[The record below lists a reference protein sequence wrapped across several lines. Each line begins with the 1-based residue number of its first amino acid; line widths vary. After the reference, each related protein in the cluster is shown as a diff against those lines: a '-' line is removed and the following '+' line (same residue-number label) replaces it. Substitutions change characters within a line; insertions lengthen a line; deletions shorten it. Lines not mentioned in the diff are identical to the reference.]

1 MTLLCGEDVP
11 FPFHRTVIRSSRPRA
26 SIKSPGTSTVDPNNS
41 SRCPDFMYG
50 IAFYPGL
57 IQVQNVPRCRPFAFA
72 STLAQTPAA
81 RRQSSSSTLQ

>member
-57 IQVQNVPRCRPFAFA
+57 IQV
-72 STLAQTPAA
+72 
-81 RRQSSSSTLQ
+81 